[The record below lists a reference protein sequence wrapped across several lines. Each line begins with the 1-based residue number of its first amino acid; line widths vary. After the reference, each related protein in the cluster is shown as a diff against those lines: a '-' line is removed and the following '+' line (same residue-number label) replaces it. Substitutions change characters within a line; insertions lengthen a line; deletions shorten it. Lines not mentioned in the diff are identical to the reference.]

1 MMYRIVVVGL
11 KQVFEAEY
19 YKAYATFYDFVR
31 STDYDIL
38 LYNDKDIL
46 LCSGYTGENGNKI
59 CRDLTREAVKK

>member
-46 LCSGYTGENGNKI
+46 LSIPWT
-59 CRDLTREAVKK
+59 